1 MGSRV
6 TVGGAKTAAGRGGT
20 PYTTNSEKGQRG
32 QRPERS
38 EMPLKG
44 NVEGLRMSVW
54 LESASISDNA
64 HQIAST
70 KTMGWVGGVQ
80 S

>member
-38 EMPLKG
+38 EMPFK
-44 NVEGLRMSVW
+44 R
-54 LESASISDNA
+54 
-64 HQIAST
+64 QC
-70 KTMGWVGGVQ
+70 GGPQ
-80 S
+80 DECLARKCQHFR